1 MLSSLLLLAATQTL
15 VLSKAENAMVAAIQK
30 RDVVAIRKLMK
41 KRVTLVTVVP
51 SKEAILVDDEYP
63 DMYMGTQFPERCLVF
78 MARFE
83 SNSKGEEIKVNLER
97 MAKNIS
103 QSFATPGWQPQ
114 IVKSFHNDLTKRTI
128 RGTIAPEVYWELHY
142 DVDKRG
148 KICLQR
154 ICEFDHSPKFVW

>member
-1 MLSSLLLLAATQTL
+1 MLSSLLLLAATQTP

-41 KRVTLVTVVP
+41 KRITLVTVVP
-51 SKEAILVDDEYP
+51 SKEAILADDEYP

-103 QSFATPGWQPQ
+103 KSFATPSYNIG
-114 IVKSFHNDLTKRTI
+114 
-128 RGTIAPEVYWELHY
+128 
-142 DVDKRG
+142 
-148 KICLQR
+148 
-154 ICEFDHSPKFVW
+154 